1 MPSLTAKRAEMWQ
14 ESASKRVKL
23 DTTATTALETREVVE
38 ETSLEVDVMMLDYLA
53 YQATAA
59 CLASRI
65 SSKRHSN
72 APSLHHN
79 LTLTNNLLSHVRA
92 RHPTYTF
99 DPDLRFRLMLLQ
111 FTTLFTQRLTSN
123 RSTPSQTTLEQLR
136 LANQTRARTWIGT
149 AHRIPSSTYP
159 TALYDNP
166 HSFPTIDELDRNRA
180 HVLHSLSI
188 PAEDEAYEDAHYGTE
203 ASLSLLD
210 ILPSFMRISAARCTM
225 SESFLTET
233 SMQMLAEFCLQAAIE
248 QYLVFG
254 AEGTDT
260 VDEAFAWGYKESS
273 PSRRHEDGSAEEG
286 EEEEEEEEEEQEDE
300 VNDMFTDDRYET
312 EVEGWAEIKAAYISQ
327 LFPRNITSAASRNNA
342 FTGAGPS
349 AEDLTTILETA
360 ATNHPIADFETNI
373 LSYLEAMA
381 QSIPE
386 PVLVQLEHGQL
397 DGMSKAETQEFIQSC
412 GLAVSGLYM
421 PAV

>member
-1 MPSLTAKRAEMWQ
+1 MPSLTAKRADIWQ

-38 ETSLEVDVMMLDYLA
+38 ETSLEVDIMVLDYLA
-53 YQATAA
+53 YQATTA

-65 SSKRHSN
+65 PSKQQPTH
-72 APSLHHN
+72 PLSLHHN

-136 LANQTRARTWIGT
+136 LANQTRARAWIGT
-149 AHRIPSSTYP
+149 VDRIPSSTHS
-159 TALYDNP
+159 TTLYDIST
-166 HSFPTIDELDRNRA
+166 SFPTTDDLDRNRA
-180 HVLHSLSI
+180 HVLHSLSL
-188 PAEDEAYEDAHYGTE
+188 PAEGETYEDAHYGTE

-210 ILPSFMRISAARCTM
+210 ILPSFMRTSAARCAM
-225 SESFLTET
+225 SESFLTEI
-233 SMQMLAEFCLQAAIE
+233 SMQMLAEFCLQASLE

-254 AEGTDT
+254 AEGTDA
-260 VDEAFAWGYKESS
+260 VDEAFAWGYQESS
-273 PSRRHEDGSAEEG
+273 PSGGDDGSAEE
-286 EEEEEEEEEEQEDE
+286 EEHEDE
-300 VNDMFTDDRYET
+300 IIDMFTDGRYET
-312 EVEGWAEIKAAYISQ
+312 EVEGWAEIKTAHISQ
-327 LFPRNITSAASRNNA
+327 LFPSNITSAAPRNA
-342 FTGAGPS
+342 FTGAGSS
-349 AEDLTTILETA
+349 AELTTILETA
-360 ATNHPIADFETNI
+360 ATKYPITDFETNI

-386 PVLVQLEHGQL
+386 PVLVQLERGQL

-412 GLAVSGLYM
+412 GLAVSMLYV